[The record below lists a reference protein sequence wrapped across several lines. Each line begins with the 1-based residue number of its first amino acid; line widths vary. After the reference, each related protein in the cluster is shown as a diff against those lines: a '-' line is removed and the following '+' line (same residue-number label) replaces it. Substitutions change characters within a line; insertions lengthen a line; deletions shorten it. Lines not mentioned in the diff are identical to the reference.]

1 MDTIE
6 LISKIFE
13 VCIVPLLGILT
24 AFVVQLIRKK
34 MGEMADKQESEL
46 AQKYLNMLTDTITN
60 CVIAVN
66 QTYVDTLKK
75 QGKFDADAQ
84 KEAFQMVYKQVLA
97 NLTLEARS
105 YLGEIYGDID
115 EFIKIL
121 IEAKVREN
129 KLEIAG

>member
-1 MDTIE
+1 MQTVE
-6 LISKIFE
+6 LLSQIFE
-13 VCIVPLLGILT
+13 VCIVPLLAILT
-24 AFVVQLIRKK
+24 AFVVQLIRAK
-34 MGEMADKQESEL
+34 MGEISKRQENEL

-75 QGKFDADAQ
+75 QGKFDAEAQ
-84 KEAFQMVYKQVLA
+84 KEAFQMVYKEVLA

-105 YLGEIYGDID
+105 YLSEIYGDLD

-121 IEAKVREN
+121 IESKVREN
-129 KLEIAG
+129 KITIVE